1 MNNKTNMKKEKKI
14 YESPQLTVVEFR
26 TERGFATSGEE
37 SFVKNAHQAVDAFI
51 ANELGAQLQ
60 VGAMENGNVVASYLG
75 ENEDMSNAGGSS
87 GWQYANGGW
96 F

>member
-1 MNNKTNMKKEKKI
+1 MKKQNKLT
-14 YESPQLTVVEFR
+14 YETPTLTVVEFR
-26 TERGFATSGEE
+26 TERGFATSNTEDN
-37 SFVKNAHQAVDAFI
+37 FVKSAHQAVDAYI
-51 ANELGAQLQ
+51 ANELGTQFQ

>member
-1 MNNKTNMKKEKKI
+1 MNNKTNMKKEKKN

>member
-26 TERGFATSGEE
+26 TERGFAE
-37 SFVKNAHQAVDAFI
+37 STLVKNASDAVNAFVDTEMAIRIAQQDAS
-51 ANELGAQLQ
+51 
-60 VGAMENGNVVASYLG
+60 GNVIAG
-75 ENEDMSNAGGSS
+75 NMAGNEDNSNVGGSS